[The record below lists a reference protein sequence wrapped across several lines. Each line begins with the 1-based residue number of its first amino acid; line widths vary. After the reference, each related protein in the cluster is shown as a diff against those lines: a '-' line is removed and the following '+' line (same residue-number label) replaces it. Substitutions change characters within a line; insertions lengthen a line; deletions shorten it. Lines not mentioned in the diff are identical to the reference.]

1 MQERIVVAPV
11 ESDAVRIPLP
21 LFGIGEGDVVAD
33 QVIVGTIGKQNT
45 MVTVVIGCI
54 ATDRGIGGAVDVDAH
69 AVGARHRA
77 AGVADMVVRD
87 GDVVGAEHVNP
98 IVHGAGY
105 RETVDN
111 DVAFAR
117 HPEGATGG

>member
-11 ESDAVRIPLP
+11 ESDSGRIALP

-54 ATDRGIGGAVDVDAH
+54 AADGGIGCAVDVDAH
-69 AVGARHRA
+69 PVGARHRA

-87 GDVVGAEHVNP
+87 GDVVRTEHENATVSRTGN
-98 IVHGAGY
+98 
-105 RETVDN
+105 REAINGDIT
-111 DVAFAR
+111 FR
-117 HPEGATGG
+117 